1 MLKKC
6 ISIAN
11 AFIYSIISQFCD
23 TCDREKCKTPVICA
37 REGEQK
43 IHFSIYY
50 YHTFG
55 ENDESSKSPLLL
67 SSSSEIISLKSSFP
81 SPIPPSTSTDVLFSH
96 KQRVVFSQTTCCFLP
111 NNVSFLCLRV
121 VINDK
126 IPFRNFLVKK
136 FRRGFHKLSRCSIT
150 NNSLKPLNQLICVKI
165 VDSATIRAARV
176 SDLT

>member
-96 KQRVVFSQTTCCFLP
+96 KQRVVFSQTTCRFLST
-111 NNVSFLCLRV
+111 NVSFSPKQRV
-121 VINDK
+121 V
-126 IPFRNFLVKK
+126 FSQTTYRF
-136 FRRGFHKLSRCSIT
+136 C
-150 NNSLKPLNQLICVKI
+150 
-165 VDSATIRAARV
+165 A
-176 SDLT
+176 

>member
-1 MLKKC
+1 M
-6 ISIAN
+6 
-11 AFIYSIISQFCD
+11 
-23 TCDREKCKTPVICA
+23 
-37 REGEQK
+37 
-43 IHFSIYY
+43 
-50 YHTFG
+50 
-55 ENDESSKSPLLL
+55 L

-81 SPIPPSTSTDVLFSH
+81 SPIPPSTSTDVSFSH
-96 KQRVVFSQTTCCFLP
+96 KQRIVFLKTTCRFLPNNVSFSYKQRVVFSQTTCCFLP

-165 VDSATIRAARV
+165 ADSATIRAARV